1 MKTKPRCLID
11 VLTLE
16 GVLALLGNRRDGGM
30 EKTISEEGSKGKGR
44 EAQKRLTAKAASAAS
59 SLVACGGRAVLYFS
73 PCSSLR

>member
-1 MKTKPRCLID
+1 
-11 VLTLE
+11 
-16 GVLALLGNRRDGGM
+16 M